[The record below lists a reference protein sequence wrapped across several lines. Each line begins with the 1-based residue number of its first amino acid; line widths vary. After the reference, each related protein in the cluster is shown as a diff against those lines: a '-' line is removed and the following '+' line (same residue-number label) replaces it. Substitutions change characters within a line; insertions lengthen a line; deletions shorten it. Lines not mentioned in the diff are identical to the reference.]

1 MSVLGQSIIAGQ
13 SVHGANGTSHA
24 INPATGEALAP
35 TIYFIGVDEID
46 QAARA
51 GQAAFDTYRNTSP
64 EERAVFLET
73 IAANLDAMKAEIVER
88 AQQESGLTAARLKVS
103 TGAQQINSDS
113 SPRSCA

>member
-24 INPATGEALAP
+24 INPATGEALEP
-35 TIYFIGVDEID
+35 TIYFIGIDEID

-73 IAANLDAMKAEIVER
+73 IAANLDEMKQDWCRNIVGKIADQTHR
-88 AQQESGLTAARLKVS
+88 APFIKLRKIGF
-103 TGAQQINSDS
+103 
-113 SPRSCA
+113 